1 MIVGIGIDM
10 VKVNKMQDAIER
22 GGKDFIDKIFNPEEL
37 ERISPSKIY
46 YQRLS
51 ARFAAKE
58 AVIKALSKEI
68 ELTLKDI
75 CILNESNGAPFC
87 KLNKDIDINILIS
100 ITHIEDYAI
109 ACAVAEKVT

>member
-1 MIVGIGIDM
+1 M
-10 VKVNKMQDAIER
+10 VKVNKMQDAIEK

-37 ERISPSKIY
+37 EKIYPSKIY

-58 AVIKALSKEI
+58 AVIKALSKEV

-75 CILNESNGAPFC
+75 CILNKCNGAPFC
-87 KLNKDIDINILIS
+87 KLKKDTDLNIFLS
-100 ITHIEDYAI
+100 ITHIEDYAV
-109 ACAVAEKVT
+109 ACAVAEKIT